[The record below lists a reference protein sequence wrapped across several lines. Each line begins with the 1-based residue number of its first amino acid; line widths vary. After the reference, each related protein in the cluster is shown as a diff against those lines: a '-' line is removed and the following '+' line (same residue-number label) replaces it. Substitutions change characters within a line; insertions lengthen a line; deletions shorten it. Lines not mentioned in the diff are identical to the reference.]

1 MLAQL
6 FALLDAWLIAP
17 FRWFDAPEAGFLFG
31 ILALC
36 LQSVA
41 LGHALMAGMSRM
53 QHATRHKH
61 ESEAA
66 RRSELAMQA
75 LQAKDKT
82 AYLAQN
88 RLAKDAYGHS
98 MALAVGRV
106 TASLCPAVGALAWLD
121 LRFREVPL
129 DLPFAIP
136 GLGAT
141 VLYPFYFIPA
151 YFLVRFLWAHAWKR
165 YRIFRAS
172 NEKPAL

>member
-1 MLAQL
+1 MPAQL

-41 LGHALMAGMSRM
+41 LGHALASGMARA
-53 QHATRHKH
+53 QRAVREKH

-75 LQAKDKT
+75 LQAQDKT

-151 YFLVRFLWAHAWKR
+151 YFLVRSLWAHASRR
-165 YRIFRAS
+165 YRIFRS
-172 NEKPAL
+172 HPEKTAL